1 MKQLVQFKPQFSPS
15 NKTLDF
21 SAFPLFNIQNLYAVI
36 NVTQNT
42 PIFIPG
48 ASGYGVSSISGSV
61 ITLQYNTSTHSSSD
75 ILNVYYDT
83 QYNNIANNPVE
94 LGGQLQSIKEYLGH
108 ILTELQVMNTIL
120 SEGFSR
126 TVNINI
132 DELQQLRNDI
142 NSLNNSSNTIP

>member
-48 ASGYGVSSISGSV
+48 ASGYGVSSISGNI

-94 LGGQLQSIKEYLGH
+94 LGGQLQTIKEYLGH

-126 TVNINI
+126 TVNINT

>member
-48 ASGYGVSSISGSV
+48 ASGYGVSSISGNI

>member
-48 ASGYGVSSISGSV
+48 ASGYGVSSISGNI

-94 LGGQLQSIKEYLGH
+94 LGGQLQSIKEYLEIGRAH
-108 ILTELQVMNTIL
+108 V
-120 SEGFSR
+120 
-126 TVNINI
+126 
-132 DELQQLRNDI
+132 
-142 NSLNNSSNTIP
+142 

>member
-48 ASGYGVSSISGSV
+48 ASGYGVSSISGNI

-94 LGGQLQSIKEYLGH
+94 LGGQLQTIKEYLGH

-126 TVNINI
+126 TVNINT

-142 NSLNNSSNTIP
+142 NSLNNSSNIIP

>member
-48 ASGYGVSSISGSV
+48 ASGYGVSSISGNI

-94 LGGQLQSIKEYLGH
+94 LGGQLQTIKEYLGH

>member
-1 MKQLVQFKPQFSPS
+1 MKQLVQFKPQFNPTAQ
-15 NKTLDF
+15 TLDF

-48 ASGYGVSSISGSV
+48 ASGYGASSILGSV
-61 ITLQYNTSTHSSSD
+61 ITLQYNTSIHNSSD

-94 LGGQLQSIKEYLGH
+94 LGGQLQSINETLNQ
-108 ILTELQVMNTIL
+108 ILVELKVMNYIHA
-120 SEGFSR
+120 EAFSR
-126 TVNINI
+126 TVNIRTEEI
-132 DELQQLRNDI
+132 QQLRDDI
-142 NSLNNSSNTIP
+142 NNPQNTISTSQ